1 MTINAIFTMLM
12 EFAVNKRLQL
22 LDLPADVIVVISVD
36 VIVVTDVVNI
46 VEISVDLTVNVSL
59 VGSVV
64 DEMIPVNVLLNISS
78 LPSQHDDTVII
89 NILYLVFYF
98 FMQILLTQSVI

>member
-1 MTINAIFTMLM
+1 MQYVTMLM
-12 EFAVNKRLQL
+12 EFGVHKRLQL

-64 DEMIPVNVLLNISS
+64 DEIIPVNVLLNISS
-78 LPSQHDDTVII
+78 LPSQYDDTVII